1 MDPGISDK
9 SKPTDLSLTIVKDTE
24 LDLRIEAKTVVD
36 ETEVQREY
44 LGPRGLERFE
54 DHSNPYT
61 IEPYGAMLAYVVD
74 NNAQTWVT
82 QIAAQM
88 EKKLGAAR
96 CSALEIGTQ
105 TQPVSLHQINPRSE
119 GGGSVK
125 NIRVVHFALEIDA
138 KPPMR

>member
-1 MDPGISDK
+1 M
-9 SKPTDLSLTIVKDTE
+9 
-24 LDLRIEAKTVVD
+24 VD

-82 QIAAQM
+82 RIAAQM
-88 EKKLGAAR
+88 EKKLER
-96 CSALEIGTQ
+96 HKRPALEIGYR
-105 TQPVSLHQINPRSE
+105 TQPHLFVLN
-119 GGGSVK
+119 
-125 NIRVVHFALEIDA
+125 
-138 KPPMR
+138 